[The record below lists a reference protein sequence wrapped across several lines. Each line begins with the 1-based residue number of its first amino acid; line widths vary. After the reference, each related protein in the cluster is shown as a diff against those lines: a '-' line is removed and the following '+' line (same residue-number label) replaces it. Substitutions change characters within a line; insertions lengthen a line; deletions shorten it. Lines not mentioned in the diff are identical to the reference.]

1 MKKSIKILLI
11 LAAGLLLLGG
21 VLFAIGFGVN
31 GFQWSKIGN
40 TKLEMQYFTEQEGG
54 ALSEV
59 TIDYENADVDIMFDA
74 SAERVTIEYPQL
86 QLNNGKNVS
95 KITVEE
101 TAEKITIREKAGAW
115 IFGLWD
121 FTSPKVKVILP
132 AERTYALTIKT
143 DNGDV
148 KVTGDGKVKAVTLET
163 DNGDVHAKTATIA
176 CEGNLIMTADNGEIY
191 LFKNFDTDSLYVE
204 TDNSDIYCYGGTAR
218 GKIEIESD
226 NGDIEMSSGVLKGT
240 DIVME
245 TENGDIELSL
255 LEGERISLTSDVGD
269 IETTIAGRQ
278 VDYTVK
284 ISIDVGKSNIGNSV
298 GGAKTLMVE
307 NDVGDIDIYF
317 TEN

>member
-1 MKKSIKILLI
+1 
-11 LAAGLLLLGG
+11 
-21 VLFAIGFGVN
+21 V
-31 GFQWSKIGN
+31 
-40 TKLEMQYFTEQEGG
+40 
-54 ALSEV
+54 
-59 TIDYENADVDIMFDA
+59 
-74 SAERVTIEYPQL
+74 
-86 QLNNGKNVS
+86 
-95 KITVEE
+95 
-101 TAEKITIREKAGAW
+101 
-115 IFGLWD
+115 
-121 FTSPKVKVILP
+121 
-132 AERTYALTIKT
+132 KT

-148 KVTGDGKVKAVTLET
+148 KVTGDGKVKTATLET
-163 DNGDVHAKTATIA
+163 DNGDVHAKTATMV

-204 TDNSDIYCYGGTAR
+204 TDNGDIYCYGGTAR
-218 GKIEIESD
+218 GKIEIESE

-298 GGAKTLMVE
+298 GGAKILMVE